1 MRKKKTSTDVS
12 HPFLKFGLISL
23 KKFSSKHSILIPRG
37 SAIIH
42 PRVGG
47 VGVGVRRRFLGG
59 LHGFLVER
67 SGDQSSPTEYKGGP

>member
-1 MRKKKTSTDVS
+1 MRKKKPSTDVS

-23 KKFSSKHSILIPRG
+23 KKSSGKHFILTPRG
-37 SAIIH
+37 PATIH

-47 VGVGVRRRFLGG
+47 DGVRRRFLGG

-67 SGDQSSPTEYKGGP
+67 SGDQSSPTEYKGGL